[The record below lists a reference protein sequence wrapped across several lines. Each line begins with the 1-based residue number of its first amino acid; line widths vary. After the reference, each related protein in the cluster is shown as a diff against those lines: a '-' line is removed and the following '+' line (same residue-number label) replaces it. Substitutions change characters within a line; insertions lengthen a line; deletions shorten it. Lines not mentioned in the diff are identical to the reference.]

1 MAEETTRGKGE
12 ELRGAEKVFG
22 YFRDQ
27 VLSGALSPGDR
38 LPSERELSLTLGVGR
53 PLLREVM
60 RSLNM
65 LGVLD
70 IRHGKGAFIAR
81 ANFGMLSDFFTFYL
95 AQEQSALDDVMQARI
110 AIECQAIRLA
120 CERATDADVSRIE
133 TCFTQ
138 LTETVDDPERGGR
151 SDYEFHIAIVE
162 ASHSQTL
169 ITLYHA
175 ISNMLL
181 KSHVERRKTTANA
194 PEIIE
199 SHIDSHRQVFLA
211 IVEGDGDLA
220 HQRLREHFAIGDELR
235 RRSIIAAHTK
245 GSASTYSTDKYK

>member
-1 MAEETTRGKGE
+1 MAEETTPREGE
-12 ELRGAEKVFG
+12 ELRGGEKVFG

-27 VLSGALSPGDR
+27 VLSGALKPGDR

-81 ANFGMLSDFFTFYL
+81 ASFGMLSDFFTFYL

-120 CERATDADVSRIE
+120 CERATDADISRIE
-133 TCFTQ
+133 ACFTQ

-151 SDYEFHIAIVE
+151 SDYEFHVAIVE

-175 ISNMLL
+175 ISTMLL
-181 KSHVERRKTTANA
+181 KSHVERRKTTANV

-235 RRSIIAAHTK
+235 RRSIIAAHSK
-245 GSASTYSTDKYK
+245 GSSSTYSTDKYK

>member
-1 MAEETTRGKGE
+1 MAEETARGKGE

-27 VLSGALSPGDR
+27 VLSGSLNPGDR

-120 CERATDADVSRIE
+120 CERATDADISRIE

-138 LTETVDDPERGGR
+138 LTETVNDPERGGR

-175 ISNMLL
+175 ISTMLL

-235 RRSIIAAHTK
+235 RRSIIAAHSK
-245 GSASTYSTDKYK
+245 GSPSTYSTDKYK

>member
-1 MAEETTRGKGE
+1 MAEETARGKGE

-27 VLSGALSPGDR
+27 VLSGALNPGDR

-120 CERATDADVSRIE
+120 CERATDADISRIE

-175 ISNMLL
+175 ISTMLL

-235 RRSIIAAHTK
+235 RRSIIAAHSK
-245 GSASTYSTDKYK
+245 GSSSTYSTDKYK

>member
-120 CERATDADVSRIE
+120 CERATDADISRIE

-138 LTETVDDPERGGR
+138 LTETVDDPELGGR

-181 KSHVERRKTTANA
+181 KSHVERRRTTANA

-199 SHIDSHRQVFLA
+199 SPIDSPRQVFLA

>member
-1 MAEETTRGKGE
+1 MAEETARGKGE

-27 VLSGALSPGDR
+27 VLSGSLNPGDR

-120 CERATDADVSRIE
+120 CERATDADISRIE

-175 ISNMLL
+175 ISTMLL

-235 RRSIIAAHTK
+235 RRSIIAAHSK
-245 GSASTYSTDKYK
+245 GSPSTYSTDKYK

>member
-1 MAEETTRGKGE
+1 MTERAGE
-12 ELRGAEKVFG
+12 EGSEIPRGAEKVFG

-27 VLSGALSPGDR
+27 ILSGALAPGDR
-38 LPSERELSLTLGVGR
+38 LPSERELALSLGVGR

-60 RSLNM
+60 RSLDM

-70 IRHGKGAFIAR
+70 IRHGKGAFVAR
-81 ANFGMLSDFFTFYL
+81 ANFGMLSDFFTLYL
-95 AQEQSALDDVMQARI
+95 TQEKSALDDVMQARI

-120 CERATDADVSRIE
+120 CDRATDADISRIE

-138 LTETVDDPERGGR
+138 LTQTVDDPERGGL

-162 ASHSQTL
+162 ASHSKTL
-169 ITLYHA
+169 IALYHA
-175 ISNMLL
+175 ISTMLL
-181 KSHVERRKTTANA
+181 KSHVERRRTTANA
-194 PEIIE
+194 PEIVE

-211 IVEGDGDLA
+211 IVEGDGEMA

-235 RRSIIAAHTK
+235 RRSIIAAHRK
-245 GSASTYSTDKYK
+245 SGSSTCSIDNEK